1 LIQIEEIK
9 RFLPHRFPFLLV
21 DRVQEIHPGKSII
34 AMKNVSANEPFFQGH
49 FPQRMIM
56 PGVLIIEAVAQA
68 GGILLFHS
76 IPDPERKFV
85 VLSKVDSVK
94 FRRQVVPGDQLILEA
109 EILRLKNKFC
119 YLKGRA
125 TVDGEV
131 AAEGELA
138 ASLIDIEDI

>member
-109 EILRLKNKFC
+109 EILRLKNRFC
-119 YLKGRA
+119 HLKGRA
-125 TVDGEV
+125 TVEGEV
-131 AAEGELA
+131 AAEGELS
-138 ASLIDIEDI
+138 ASLIDIEGL